1 MIMSDRDLR
10 ASIASGYLGVDPL
23 TDVQIQPASID
34 LRLGGG
40 VVRFKP
46 SFGAVLANEG
56 MKPDEV
62 ETETI
67 PEGSYVWVRPGE
79 FILGHTLETV
89 RFPDDLCGRVEG
101 RSSIGRLGLTMHV
114 TAGFIDPGFHGQI
127 TLEIANLSRRAVC
140 VPVGHRVCQLVVHT
154 MLNRCLRPYGQ
165 SELGSKFS
173 GEQRGAVPFLGKS
186 R

>member
-1 MIMSDRDLR
+1 MILSDHDLR
-10 ASIASGYLGVDPL
+10 RMIYDELHLGVDPL

-34 LRLGGG
+34 LRLGGN

-56 MKPDEV
+56 MKLEEV
-62 ETETI
+62 ETEQV
-67 PEGSYVWVRPGE
+67 PDGSYIRVRPGE
-79 FILGHTLETV
+79 FILGHTMETV
-89 RFPDDLCGRVEG
+89 RFPSDLCGRVEG

-127 TLEIANLSRRAVC
+127 TLEIANLSRRTVC

-154 MLNRCLRPYGQ
+154 MSSPCLRPYGGKDL
-165 SELGSKFS
+165 ESKF
-173 GEQRGAVPFLGKS
+173 GGKQLGAVPFVSG
-186 R
+186 